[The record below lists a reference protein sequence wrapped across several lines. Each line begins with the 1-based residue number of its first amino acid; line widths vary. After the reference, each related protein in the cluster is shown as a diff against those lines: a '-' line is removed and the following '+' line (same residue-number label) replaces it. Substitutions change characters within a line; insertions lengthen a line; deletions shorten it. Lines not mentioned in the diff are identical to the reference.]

1 MQPLVYLAIETG
13 KRVDVSESEL
23 VEENTWRLRF
33 ESSLALRCLL
43 LVKKLDGAY
52 ELTILQCYGFINW
65 DIYLDDA
72 LAVKDVGGVEQRK
85 KGMTFR
91 VPPLPPIPPAPSPPP
106 LIGTIEANGG
116 EQTVYEVSSPSITLL
131 AYIDLSRM
139 EAGDEVVVREYL
151 MIREGGEYV
160 KYHDETYR
168 GVQDPQ
174 LLYITPKTVTY
185 GGKITIQQT
194 VGVTFKSFDYNIIK
208 EN

>member
-1 MQPLVYLAIETG
+1 MIPNVYLITEAG
-13 KRVDVSESEL
+13 KRVSVGETEYIDEY
-23 VEENTWRLRF
+23 TWRLRF
-33 ESSLALRCLL
+33 ESSQALRCLL

-52 ELTILQCYGFINW
+52 ELTIMQSYGFHHW

-72 LAVKDVGGVEQRK
+72 LAVKDVGGSEQRK

-91 VPPLPPIPPAPSPPP
+91 IPPLPPIPPAPSPPP
-106 LIGTIEANGG
+106 LTGIIIANGG
-116 EQTVYEVSSPSITLL
+116 EQTVYEVSSPSVKLL

-168 GVQDPQ
+168 GVQDPP

-185 GGKITIQQT
+185 EGKITIQQT
-194 VGVTFKSFDYNIIK
+194 KGSFKSFDYNIIK
-208 EN
+208 E